1 MRRAAHSFAAP
12 SALALPSLRT
22 GVKHGQ
28 PTARLPVAQPRGM
41 TMIELLIALFIF
53 LVGVV
58 GLVAAMPTGVNS
70 AQKVVFQD
78 AAVHLSRSK
87 FAEFRRDRVNP
98 RVELVDGAPYMDG
111 TPPARRQELKNGNAG
126 GWRDF
131 AHDPGG
137 TYEHFDDIDRY
148 QWRIE
153 QPALQLVGLDTGAN
167 NVPKVNAGLDQ
178 GLTRVIFVIGRK
190 GTKNEYRF
198 TQYMYSYEK

>member
-1 MRRAAHSFAAP
+1 MRRAAHN
-12 SALALPSLRT
+12 LA
-22 GVKHGQ
+22 
-28 PTARLPVAQPRGM
+28 GM
-41 TMIELLIALFIF
+41 TMMELLIALFIF

-98 RVELVDGAPYMDG
+98 RTDLVDGAAYMSG
-111 TPPARRQELKNGNAG
+111 PPTGRQEPMNGNPG

-131 AHDPGG
+131 AHAPGD
-137 TYEHFDDIDRY
+137 TYTDFDDIDRY
-148 QWRIE
+148 QWRVD
-153 QPALQLVGLDTGAN
+153 QGALQVVGLDTGAN
-167 NVPKVNAGLDQ
+167 NVPKVNGGTDQ
-178 GLTRVIFVIGRK
+178 GLTRVVLVIALK
-190 GTKNEYRF
+190 GTKVEYRF

>member
-1 MRRAAHSFAAP
+1 MRKTFSFE
-12 SALALPSLRT
+12 
-22 GVKHGQ
+22 
-28 PTARLPVAQPRGM
+28 RGM
-41 TMIELLIALFIF
+41 TMMELLIALFIF
-53 LVGVV
+53 LIGVV

-70 AQKVVFQD
+70 AAKVVFQD

-98 RVELVDGAPYMDG
+98 RVDLKDGADYMDAASS
-111 TPPARRQELKNGNAG
+111 PPRRQELTNGNAG

-131 AHDPGG
+131 AHSPGD

-148 QWRIE
+148 QWRID
-153 QPALQLVGLDTGAN
+153 QNALLMVGLDTTAS
-167 NVPKVNAGLDQ
+167 NVPKVNSGTDQ
-178 GLTRVIFVIGRK
+178 GLTRVVLIISQK